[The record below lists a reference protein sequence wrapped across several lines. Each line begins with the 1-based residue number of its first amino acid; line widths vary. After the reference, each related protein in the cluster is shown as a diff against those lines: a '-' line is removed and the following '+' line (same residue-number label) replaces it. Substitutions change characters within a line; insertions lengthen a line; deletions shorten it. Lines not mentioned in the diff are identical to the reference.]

1 MKKTFYF
8 ALAMLFTFC
17 LAQGQDN
24 KAVSKSK
31 TSAPL
36 IDVWDFGAEQLD
48 VNVYNNQLNTNVING
63 WYTYSTTIVLGTAS
77 TSNVFPASF
86 SSVGGLSW
94 TGGTNDRLRTTNTAL
109 TRYDTNIASVTGY
122 TGRLYQNGSGTTTPA
137 RYFTFAL
144 NEDDEVTLVT
154 RADAAGKINFT
165 NSVTG
170 QADSYVTSTSLVS
183 LKFVAKTTGSYKI
196 YDSAGKPSYFRIYR
210 KAATY
215 TAVTGAVNIAEAADI
230 PAGYGVVFTN
240 AAGKTWTATAA
251 NDNTYSANLPAGY
264 TYNVSLA
271 NANGYVITT
280 SKTVTVTEVAAP
292 FNLSVKKV
300 ELYTASGAITGLS
313 TNITKLGLS
322 FVPTVASSYVPEPVI
337 DINNSTYTV
346 QLEANNNYTI
356 AATGVNDYSI
366 VDNAVVMAQ
375 AALTK
380 DIAFAAKPVYG
391 VTINTPSLTVAQ
403 QSALTLTFTN
413 LNESGYSYTF
423 APGASISLRD
433 GTYSIACS
441 GLNAYPLQQALTSN
455 LKVIGVPVAKTLT
468 FAPVTNWSFDD
479 ATIANSTTPYKGMS
493 MSGALYN
500 EIAKGHLVLGSAGTL
515 NVPVNPGQK
524 VVVTYYYS
532 ANFTIDG
539 GTAIVTS
546 SASTN
551 ILETAQYPYAGLV
564 AGNVVIANVSGNT
577 YITDIKVV
585 NTIPYVATI
594 TVGVD
599 KNYQTINDALT
610 AARAMIRP
618 NKERVKI
625 MIDPGN
631 YEEMLG
637 IDIDSVSLINAA
649 STPSIGLLNQGVTI
663 DGNAVRI
670 TSYYGHGYNYYSMG
684 TNQRWNAAALAVNA
698 ENGYVG
704 YINAGAGT
712 TNNSYWNATV
722 LVSAAGFEAYDI
734 IFENSFNQY
743 ISKKESEDV
752 VVEWVSGGKGT
763 RPVTLG
769 STAVQN
775 KSFVERAAAIAYTQS
790 GDKSI
795 LYKCRVVGRQ
805 DSFFGAE
812 GARVV
817 AYKGSLMGGTD
828 YIFGGMTL
836 TSYMSDLA
844 MNTSEV
850 STDVAYITAPQQTT
864 ARGYLFYRCTVTSAT
879 PGTETASAYLSKPG
893 EFGRPWA
900 ATTGEAVFYNTTI
913 KATDNPSFA
922 GKSLIAPEGWVNTL
936 SGTSPKCYEY
946 GTIEESGENNQT
958 SRASWSTVLSTPTLT
973 DGTGISLLNFT
984 KGTDN
989 WNPIPGLLEKEYPG
1003 LTTGSVPASDANTS
1017 VLITAKANK
1026 IYLSNVLK
1034 NTHVA
1039 VYAIDGSMIKS
1050 FNTSS
1055 DMNFSVNKGL
1065 WIVKTNSGGNNL
1077 TTKVLVY

>member
-1 MKKTFYF
+1 MKKTFYSF
-8 ALAMLFTFC
+8 LVVLVTAGLAF
-17 LAQGQDN
+17 GQTTQAVQQS
-24 KAVSKSK
+24 KAV
-31 TSAPL
+31 APL

-48 VNVYNNQLNTNVING
+48 PAIYNNQLNATVING
-63 WYTYSTTIVLGTAS
+63 WYTYSATIVQGTAS
-77 TSNVFPASF
+77 TNNVFPTSF
-86 SSVGGLSW
+86 ASVGGLSW

-109 TRYDTNIASVTGY
+109 TRYDVNIASVTGY
-122 TGRLYQNGSGTTTPA
+122 TGRLYQNGTGTATPT

-144 NEDDEVTLVT
+144 NEDDEVTLIT
-154 RADAAGKINFT
+154 RADATGKMNFT
-165 NSVTG
+165 NAVTG
-170 QADSYVTSTSLVS
+170 QADFYTTSTTLAS

-210 KAATY
+210 KPATY
-215 TAVTGAVNIAEAADI
+215 TAVTGVANIVEAADI

-240 AAGKTWTATAA
+240 AAGKSWTAIAA
-251 NDNTYSANLPAGY
+251 NDNSYSVNLPAGY

-271 NANGYVITT
+271 SANGYVITT
-280 SKTVTVTEVAAP
+280 SKTVAVTESPAV
-292 FNLSVKKV
+292 FDLSIKKV
-300 ELYTASGAITGLS
+300 ELYTASGSITGLG
-313 TNITKLGLS
+313 TDITKLGLLFTPS
-322 FVPTVASSYVPEPVI
+322 VVSSYIPEPI
-337 DINNSTYTV
+337 INTANSTYTV
-346 QLEANNNYTI
+346 QLEANNNYTV

-366 VDNAVVMAQ
+366 VDNAVVVAQ

-380 DIAFAAKPVYG
+380 DIAFVAKPLYG
-391 VTINTPSLTVAQ
+391 ITINVPSLTTAQ
-403 QSALTLTFTN
+403 QNALTLTFTN
-413 LNESGYSYTF
+413 LNEAGYSYTF

-455 LKVIGVPVAKTLT
+455 LKVNGASASKTITFVPVS
-468 FAPVTNWSFDD
+468 NWSFDD
-479 ATIANSTTPYKGMS
+479 AAIASSAALYKGMTF
-493 MSGALYN
+493 SGTLSN
-500 EIAKGHLVLGSAGTL
+500 EIAKGHLVMGSAGTV

-524 VVVTYYYS
+524 IIVTYYYS

-539 GTAIVTS
+539 GAPVVTTS
-546 SASTN
+546 LSTN
-551 ILETAQYPYAGLV
+551 LLETVQYAYSGLTAGTV
-564 AGNVVIANVSGNT
+564 PIVNVSGTT
-577 YITDIKVV
+577 YITDITVA

-594 TVGVD
+594 TVGAD
-599 KNYQTINDALT
+599 KNYQTINDALA
-610 AARAMIRP
+610 AARAMVRP

-631 YEEMLG
+631 YEEMLVV
-637 IDIDSVSLINAA
+637 DVDSVSLINA
-649 STPSIGLLNQGVTI
+649 SSSPSISLLNQGVGI

-684 TNQRWNAAALAVNA
+684 TNQRWSADALAVNT

-704 YINAGAGT
+704 YVNAGAGT

-743 ISKKESEDV
+743 VSKKESEDV
-752 VVEWVSGGKGT
+752 VVEWTSGGKGT

-775 KSFVERAAAIAYTQS
+775 KSFVERAAAIAYTKG

-864 ARGYLFYRCTVTSAT
+864 NRGYLFYRCTVTSAI

-900 ATTGEAVFYNTTI
+900 AATGEAVFYNTTI

-958 SRASWSTVLSTPTLT
+958 SRASWSTVLATPTLT
-973 DGTGISLLNFT
+973 DGTDISLFNFT

-989 WNPIPGLLEKEYPG
+989 WNPIPVLLEKEYPG
-1003 LTTGSVPASDANTS
+1003 LTTGNVPASDAQD
-1017 VLITAKANK
+1017 LILVTAKSNR

-1050 FNTSS
+1050 FSTGADVS
-1055 DMNFSVNKGL
+1055 FPVNKGL
-1065 WIVKTNSGGNNL
+1065 WIVKTSSGDNNV
-1077 TTKVLVY
+1077 TTKVMVY